1 MMSAQ
6 VSQNARPALLSF
18 GFRPFFLLASLW
30 SAASLTIWVVML
42 FTGSALPS
50 RFDPLAW
57 HIHEMLFGFVLGTI
71 AGFLLTA
78 VANWTGREP
87 VKGALL
93 ALLVGFWLLGRAV
106 CLFSALTPFWFAAA
120 CDLAFPV
127 ILACVVAHEIV
138 AARNLRNLPIIG
150 VIAVLGLADL
160 LMHLEAAQAIDAGGS
175 GWRLG
180 LAAIVIL
187 ISVIAG
193 RIVPAFTR
201 NWLTQ
206 RNKKGVPAPP
216 GPLDRG
222 ALGVLHAGLALWA
235 LAPDFWLSGLLLIL
249 AAVLNGWRLWRWH
262 GAATAAEPLLLILH
276 IGYAWLVLGVALLGL
291 AIIDPTVPLG
301 AAIHALTVG
310 AIGTMILAVMTRA
323 TRGHTGRPLAADRVT
338 GALYVLASLAA
349 VSRIAAALMPDW
361 YLPLLAVSGAFW
373 AAAFLGF
380 AAAYG
385 PMLLGPRRGT

>member
-222 ALGVLHAGLALWA
+222 ALGVLHAGAPAHLCAPALH
-235 LAPDFWLSGLLLIL
+235 LFQI
-249 AAVLNGWRLWRWH
+249 V
-262 GAATAAEPLLLILH
+262 
-276 IGYAWLVLGVALLGL
+276 V
-291 AIIDPTVPLG
+291 DP
-301 AAIHALTVG
+301 
-310 AIGTMILAVMTRA
+310 VMFLKPV
-323 TRGHTGRPLAADRVT
+323 PLAAMLAQHGSLRWKHRTHVHEEVARLVFCCFNAVHEIQMRNGRKWRCAAPFARIIRRRRREACILNQ
-338 GALYVLASLAA
+338 GACRLVIAMVIGWRRRQHDLRTNLAQQTRHS
-349 VSRIAAALMPDW
+349 S
-361 YLPLLAVSGAFW
+361 
-373 AAAFLGF
+373 
-380 AAAYG
+380 
-385 PMLLGPRRGT
+385 PR